1 MNKKIYLA
9 TLILGWS
16 CLTTNASAQE
26 SLENYDNTQ
35 QLEENI
41 IKYQMLIKEDWH
53 NTKAHNDLGESYL
66 KLRRLDEAEKEF
78 KAALE
83 TDRVYS
89 MGPFLFGDVYTD
101 AERYKNKISD
111 FNKVIEQNNEFA
123 RSHNNLG
130 AVRLSEKKLE
140 LARKEYLEALRIN
153 PKYAQAHNGLGMLH
167 EKLGQLDQAIKEY
180 KTALSIDED
189 NSVVNYNI
197 GLAYN
202 KKNDLD
208 QSIPYLSKARDLY
221 KKSKNKG
228 QENYLTSLI
237 ANLTKTPVNP
247 PEKIQLAS
255 NVTEDLNKTLQLK
268 VEPVLEETDTTPKS
282 QLDIQVANNTPHI
295 HTQPTDPVSIKDETI
310 TEDKQPIKVLKVKTS
325 NGEFLGNE
333 RHSSIMKKSEP
344 ETIASTS
351 LDSSKVVKKIAVKKG
366 PENKNEDPFLGD
378 WLFEYPK

>member
-26 SLENYDNTQ
+26 SLEKYDNTQ
-35 QLEENI
+35 QQEENI

-101 AERYKNKISD
+101 AERYKNKILD

-237 ANLTKTPVNP
+237 ANLTKTPVNS

-268 VEPVLEETDTTPKS
+268 VEPVLEEADTTPKS

-295 HTQPTDPVSIKDETI
+295 DTQPNDPVSIKDETI

-333 RHSSIMKKSEP
+333 RHSPIMKKSEP
-344 ETIASTS
+344 ETIVSTS
-351 LDSSKVVKKIAVKKG
+351 LESSEVIKNVTVKKG
-366 PENKNEDPFLGD
+366 PETKNEDPFLGD